1 MGKKE
6 ETVKERLR
14 KLPEYAGEAVAM
26 IRIEKG
32 AGRPKKVD
40 LESYAIPFCKTY
52 EQIKQG
58 C

>member
-14 KLPEYAGEAVAM
+14 KLPEYVGEAVAM

-32 AGRPKKVD
+32 AGDPRK
-40 LESYAIPFCKTY
+40 LI
-52 EQIKQG
+52 
-58 C
+58 